1 MTRKFAL
8 MIATIVSLG
17 FGLVAAALVSSAS
30 GSPSAAGAKVAV
42 AKSRLGRIV
51 VDSRGRTLYLF
62 EKDKGRSSTCYGAC
76 ASYWP
81 PLTTAGKPRAGQG
94 VHAALLGTTKR
105 KDGRVEVTYAG
116 HPLYYFAGD
125 MKRGDLKGEGLNQF
139 GAGWD
144 VVSPTGKKIEGG
156 S

>member
-1 MTRKFAL
+1 M
-8 MIATIVSLG
+8 
-17 FGLVAAALVSSAS
+17 
-30 GSPSAAGAKVAV
+30 
-42 AKSRLGRIV
+42 V